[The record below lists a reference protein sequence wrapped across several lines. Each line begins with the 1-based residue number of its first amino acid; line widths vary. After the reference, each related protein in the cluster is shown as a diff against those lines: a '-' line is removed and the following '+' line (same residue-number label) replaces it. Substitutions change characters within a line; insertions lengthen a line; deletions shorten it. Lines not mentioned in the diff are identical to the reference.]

1 MKKKYR
7 SAIILCGGKG
17 SRLGDTGRRLPK
29 TLIKI
34 QKKPILWYIINE
46 LIRHGGFNHFILPV
60 GHKGE
65 MVQSY
70 IKKKFK
76 IKKYTKIKFD
86 IVKTGINT
94 SISKIIFKVAD
105 KIVSDNF
112 LLLNGDAIFS
122 FNLKHF
128 FSKHKKKV
136 IDLTMFTC
144 EVTSPFGVIVTKKDI
159 PLNFKRDM
167 IYDSINNSK
176 HLLAGK
182 IYTGMSIIK
191 TKLLRDIKYKNSK
204 NFEMN
209 FYPKVI
215 KSKKNY
221 KSEYKKIKGFWYAMD
236 DLKQVQFANTNIKEN
251 SISNKINKIKKY
263 LNDK

>member
-1 MKKKYR
+1 
-7 SAIILCGGKG
+7 
-17 SRLGDTGRRLPK
+17 
-29 TLIKI
+29 
-34 QKKPILWYIINE
+34 
-46 LIRHGGFNHFILPV
+46 
-60 GHKGE
+60 
-65 MVQSY
+65 
-70 IKKKFK
+70 
-76 IKKYTKIKFD
+76 
-86 IVKTGINT
+86 
-94 SISKIIFKVAD
+94 
-105 KIVSDNF
+105 
-112 LLLNGDAIFS
+112 
-122 FNLKHF
+122 
-128 FSKHKKKV
+128 
-136 IDLTMFTC
+136 
-144 EVTSPFGVIVTKKDI
+144 
-159 PLNFKRDM
+159 M

-215 KSKKNY
+215 KSKNY